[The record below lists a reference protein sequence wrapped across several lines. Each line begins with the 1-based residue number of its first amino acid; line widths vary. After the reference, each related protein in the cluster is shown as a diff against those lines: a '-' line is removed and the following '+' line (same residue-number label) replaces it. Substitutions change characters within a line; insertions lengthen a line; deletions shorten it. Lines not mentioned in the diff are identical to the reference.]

1 MFNDG
6 KKDRYWICSRYITFA
21 HVARLI
27 LFVPSEAAIHPPVA
41 LQFRS
46 DARRVLAV
54 EFVIEASW
62 NDEWTFEKLIFF
74 SLFLFFFS
82 FPLKR
87 YHWILKK
94 RTRRKNDYGRSFVVI
109 RYPNFIVINVEN
121 FSIHCSF
128 AISRCEDRWTKIQ
141 LRYKKIFERISH
153 RTRGQVTRKIL
164 VLAGVAGAKREPDT
178 CICTRCSICHS
189 TAALPPLISKIES
202 FHARLFFLSPPPD
215 TNQLNRINSFS
226 SISL

>member
-6 KKDRYWICSRYITFA
+6 KKDRYWIYSRYITFA

-62 NDEWTFEKLIFF
+62 NDEWTFEWKINFF
-74 SLFLFFFS
+74 SLFF
-82 FPLKR
+82 FPLPPPPLNVTIEFCPR
-87 YHWILKK
+87 RRERTIMEGVSSWYDIIQILSSS
-94 RTRRKNDYGRSFVVI
+94 TSGTSRS
-109 RYPNFIVINVEN
+109 IV
-121 FSIHCSF
+121 SSQSHLT
-128 AISRCEDRWTKIQ
+128 WTKIQ

-153 RTRGQVTRKIL
+153 RIRGQVTRKIL
-164 VLAGVAGAKREPDT
+164 VLAGWWQVQRESL
-178 CICTRCSICHS
+178 ILVYLHS
-189 TAALPPLISKIES
+189 LLHLPFNHGFNHP
-202 FHARLFFLSPPPD
+202 
-215 TNQLNRINSFS
+215 
-226 SISL
+226 